1 MKEKN
6 PNGEGSLRQRKDG
19 RWEFRVKVEG
29 RTTPLSF
36 YSKDKDGR
44 GAKKKYRDWLR
55 ESGGEAVESVKTVEK
70 WARTWL
76 EVSKKG
82 RVAPKTYENY
92 EYYIEIFCE
101 NWQKPVKQRITPHLL
116 TTSPSNYYEFTTKE

>member
-29 RTTPLSF
+29 RNTPLSF

-44 GAKKKYRDWLR
+44 GAKIAHESQATNTHQREQEKKSQVPLP
-55 ESGGEAVESVKTVEK
+55 EE
-70 WARTWL
+70 
-76 EVSKKG
+76 
-82 RVAPKTYENY
+82 
-92 EYYIEIFCE
+92 
-101 NWQKPVKQRITPHLL
+101 PV
-116 TTSPSNYYEFTTKE
+116 

>member
-1 MKEKN
+1 MYTGKN

-44 GAKKKYRDWLR
+44 GAKIAHEGQAAKTC
-55 ESGGEAVESVKTVEK
+55 GGE
-70 WARTWL
+70 R
-76 EVSKKG
+76 
-82 RVAPKTYENY
+82 
-92 EYYIEIFCE
+92 
-101 NWQKPVKQRITPHLL
+101 H
-116 TTSPSNYYEFTTKE
+116 KEPQ

>member
-1 MKEKN
+1 MYTGKN

-44 GAKKKYRDWLR
+44 GAKRNT
-55 ESGGEAVESVKTVEK
+55 GTG
-70 WARTWL
+70 
-76 EVSKKG
+76 
-82 RVAPKTYENY
+82 
-92 EYYIEIFCE
+92 
-101 NWQKPVKQRITPHLL
+101 
-116 TTSPSNYYEFTTKE
+116 

>member
-1 MKEKN
+1 MYTGKN

-70 WARTWL
+70 WTRTWL

-82 RVAPKTYENY
+82 RVVPQNIRK
-92 EYYIEIFCE
+92 
-101 NWQKPVKQRITPHLL
+101 L
-116 TTSPSNYYEFTTKE
+116 